1 MVRETLGG
9 EKVMRVVVGAKA
21 VMVGKR
27 WLLVV
32 EVMVDMAGGAHGQM
46 GRSGCRGWSET
57 EESTRVLQRT

>member
-1 MVRETLGG
+1 MVTTGDVVLPWDMVRETLGG

-46 GRSGCRGWSET
+46 GRSIS
-57 EESTRVLQRT
+57 